1 MNWSFLFCFG
11 RAVEGQVGEMDRSWG
26 VGLVMM
32 TVQCEHLFVLLFL
45 QTSRALRLASGSYSS
60 LKLTTVAAHCLN
72 EANNP
77 RTWIPVLW

>member
-32 TVQCEHLFVLLFL
+32 TVRCEHLFVLLFL

-77 RTWIPVLW
+77 LTWIPVLW